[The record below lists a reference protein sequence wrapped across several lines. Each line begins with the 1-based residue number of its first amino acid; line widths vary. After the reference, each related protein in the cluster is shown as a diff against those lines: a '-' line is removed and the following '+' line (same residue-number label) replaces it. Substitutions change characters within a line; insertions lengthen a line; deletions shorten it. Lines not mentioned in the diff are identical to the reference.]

1 MKAKRIALFVVILF
15 TVVLLSRLTM
25 HSEPVSVILDT
36 DVSSDVDDVGAVA
49 VLHSLANEGKA
60 HILAMGVSSGDPWS
74 ANCLQVLNTYLGRP
88 GIPVGTVG
96 NKGVKDQSKYTS
108 VIKNDYQ
115 QLGFNSG
122 SVVQDAVQLYREVLS
137 SQPDGSVVLV
147 TIGYL
152 TNLKNLLKSRPDE
165 ISPLTGT
172 QLVKN
177 KVKRL
182 VTMGGEYPEGREW
195 NFYKDPAATL
205 FVVKHWPTEIVFC
218 GFESGVHV
226 VTGSVLQQTPASNPL
241 RKSYELY
248 NGVTDRA
255 SWDQLTVLFAVTG
268 RKGWKNPSGYFQ
280 TVEGYNEISAD
291 GGNRWKEKGP
301 REHAYTRSERSNA
314 ELKKIIE
321 THMLQAV
328 QHSDSGYQH

>member
-1 MKAKRIALFVVILF
+1 MYDETSKSIL
-15 TVVLLSRLTM
+15 LLCKYGFFGVWYNLDSPLICFK
-25 HSEPVSVILDT
+25 ILLESKPDKI
-36 DVSSDVDDVGAVA
+36 SS
-49 VLHSLANEGKA
+49 
-60 HILAMGVSSGDPWS
+60 
-74 ANCLQVLNTYLGRP
+74 
-88 GIPVGTVG
+88 
-96 NKGVKDQSKYTS
+96 
-108 VIKNDYQ
+108 
-115 QLGFNSG
+115 
-122 SVVQDAVQLYREVLS
+122 
-137 SQPDGSVVLV
+137 
-147 TIGYL
+147 
-152 TNLKNLLKSRPDE
+152 
-165 ISPLTGT
+165 LTGT
-172 QLVKN
+172 QLVEK

-195 NFYKDPAATL
+195 NFYKDSAATL

-218 GFESGVHV
+218 GFESGIRV
-226 VTGSVLQQTPASNPL
+226 VTGSVLQQTPVSNPL

-248 NGVTDRA
+248 NGLTDRA

-268 RKGWKNPSGYFQ
+268 RKSWKNPSGYFQ

-328 QHSDSGYQH
+328 QHSESRNQQ